1 MHLSISNVTK
11 RYGEL
16 IALHPF
22 SLDLEGEICGLI
34 GNNGAGKST
43 LMKMIVGL
51 IPPGKGKILLDDLDA
66 RKDPEAIKRHIG
78 YLPESPLL
86 YPRLTPVELLTYV
99 AEIKGISHPAEEIEQ
114 WLETFALS
122 EKRNTYLNDLSYGMK
137 KKIAIAAALIGKPP
151 LLILD
156 EPFNGLDVATMES
169 LAGII
174 VRCHEEGATVILS
187 SHLMAY
193 IDRLCHRVIILK
205 QGAVAASGKPSDL
218 KKEAQ
223 QDSFH
228 ETFLYFASSH
238 RIP

>member
-1 MHLSISNVTK
+1 MRLSISNVTK
-11 RYGEL
+11 RYDQL

-22 SLDLEGEICGLI
+22 SMELEGEICGLI

-51 IPPGKGKILLDDLDA
+51 ISPGKKGQILLDEINA
-66 RKDPEAIKRHIG
+66 KNTPEELKKHIG

-86 YPRLTPVELLTYV
+86 YPRLSPEEFLHYV
-99 AEIKGISHPAEEIEQ
+99 AEVREIPDPKEEIES
-114 WLETFALS
+114 WFNIFGLS
-122 EKRNTYLNDLSYGMK
+122 EKRNALLNDLSYGMK
-137 KKIAIAAALIGKPP
+137 KKISISAALIGSPP

-169 LAGII
+169 LSKII
-174 VRCHEEGATVILS
+174 RERHREGATILIS

-205 QGAVAASGKPSDL
+205 EGKIVGQGMPDDL
-218 KKEAQ
+218 KKEADQ
-223 QDSFH
+223 GTFH
-228 ETFLYFASSH
+228 DTFLHFT
-238 RIP
+238 RDFE